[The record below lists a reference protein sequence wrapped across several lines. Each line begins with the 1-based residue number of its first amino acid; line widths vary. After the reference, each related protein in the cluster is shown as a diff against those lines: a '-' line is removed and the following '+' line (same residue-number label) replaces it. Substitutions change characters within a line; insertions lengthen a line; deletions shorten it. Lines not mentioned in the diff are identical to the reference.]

1 MMKKTFVLLVL
12 LMCVISAFSQ
22 EKITEGFFVLK
33 HYDSNYPDSDLPNS
47 TTYFK
52 GNKKRAESYN
62 AMNGETIQISD
73 SKTKELLTLVDNPS
87 FGKKYK
93 LQKMIFSDEEKE
105 KYAVTKGNKKRKILG
120 YNCNQYLIKLSESA
134 EFEIYSTEEINIQP
148 NSSTDIFG
156 DLIKG
161 FILYTKLTSDN
172 YGGKV
177 EKIAE
182 VIEIKR
188 ERVSDDK
195 FSLVPPIG
203 YSNN

>member
-1 MMKKTFVLLVL
+1 
-12 LMCVISAFSQ
+12 MCVISAFSQ

>member
-33 HYDSNYPDSDLPNS
+33 HYDSNYPDSDMPNS

-62 AMNGETIQISD
+62 AMDGETIQISD
-73 SKTKELLTLVDNPS
+73 SKTKELLILVDNPNY
-87 FGKKYK
+87 GKKYK
-93 LQKMIFSDEEKE
+93 LQKMIYSDEEKE
-105 KYAVTKGNKKRKILG
+105 KYAVTKGSKKRKILG
-120 YNCNQYLIKLSESA
+120 YNCNQYIIKLSESA
-134 EFEIYSTEEINIQP
+134 EFEIYSTEEINIQS

-161 FILYTKLTSDN
+161 VILYTKLIFEN
-172 YGGKV
+172 HGGKT
-177 EKIAE
+177 EKVAE

-188 ERVSDDK
+188 EKVSDEK
-195 FSLVPPIG
+195 FSLVPPVE
-203 YSNN
+203 YSKD

>member
-1 MMKKTFVLLVL
+1 MKKTFVLLVL